1 MLIYNVIIMITLSLI
16 LNFIILFIILAIL
29 ICVLVFTIFIILEAI
44 SPYQKYGI
52 QHALKIKNHH
62 MEYAKGII
70 SKEEYF
76 SKRNTKE

>member
-1 MLIYNVIIMITLSLI
+1 MITLSLI

-70 SKEEYF
+70 SKEDYF
-76 SKRNTKE
+76 RKRNAR